1 MNTYTKG
8 EPYIFI
14 SYNSGDKEKVVEV
27 VERLHEQYGLNI
39 WYDENITGGTNWEKN
54 VRQIIRDDNCRTV
67 LFFAGKNALLSS
79 YVKFELDIAHNWGKF
94 IIPINFEDRLFS
106 DILKE
111 INTGYNKTDPEFVN
125 TAEYIIGNFLEVDSV
140 HYIVLDVDSDKFYN
154 DIIIALEDKAPEL
167 LPESAQNPE
176 AQAAAAET
184 VQEKSFER
192 DYSYLEERDTGT
204 KRYVEEHEE
213 VQRRA
218 HVLLDKADEIGRTL
232 DEAGCMVMHNGQPIK
247 WAVCIEPQEDGNG
260 YYWQILIFKN
270 YGHGG
275 ENLYIYIK
283 AKEMGEDVTFTSAKV
298 SDEPNKRG
306 IKAADVADS
315 DLSDEMKKVVACLY
329 EKGYLKK
336 EAK

>member
-1 MNTYTKG
+1 MNTYTEGK
-8 EPYIFI
+8 PYIFI
-14 SYNSGDKEKVVEV
+14 SYSSGDKDIVVKG

-54 VRQIIRDDNCRTV
+54 VRQIIRDDNCRAV

-111 INTGYNKTDPEFVN
+111 INTGYNKTAPEFVN

-154 DIIIALEDKAPEL
+154 DIISALKDKAPEL
-167 LPESAQNPE
+167 LPESARIPE
-176 AQAAAAET
+176 TQEAAAVPA
-184 VQEKSFER
+184 QERRYK
-192 DYSYLEERDTGT
+192 YSYLDTDT
-204 KRYVEEHEE
+204 KKYIEEHEE
-213 VQRRA
+213 VQERA
-218 HVLLDKADEIGRTL
+218 HVLLDKADEIGSAL

-260 YYWQILIFKN
+260 YWQKIVFKN

-275 ENLYIYIK
+275 ENLYINIK
-283 AKEMGEDVTFTSAKV
+283 SREMGENVTFTKAKV
-298 SDEPNKRG
+298 ASKPVISG
-306 IKAADVADS
+306 IQVADVADS